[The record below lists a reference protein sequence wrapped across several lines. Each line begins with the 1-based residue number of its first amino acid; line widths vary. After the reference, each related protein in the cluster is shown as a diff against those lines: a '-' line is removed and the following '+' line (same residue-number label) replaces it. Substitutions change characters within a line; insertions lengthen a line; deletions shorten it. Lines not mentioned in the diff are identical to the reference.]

1 MAAALCRGAL
11 RWIRR
16 LAFKRVARVGGPA
29 ARVRIPPPAVADR
42 QGVFYDLSSSV
53 ARQALSALLQYIC
66 VSQSPAGQHRRE
78 HHGTASAILRPVA
91 VFL

>member
-1 MAAALCRGAL
+1 MAAVLCRGAL

-16 LAFKRVARVGGPA
+16 LAFKRVVQVGVPA
-29 ARVRIPPPAVADR
+29 AHVRTLPPAMSDR

-53 ARQALSALLQYIC
+53 ARQALSALLRYIC
-66 VSQSPAGQHRRE
+66 VFQSPAGQHRRE